1 MGLGKTYSADYL
13 IDSNGNTGVSG
24 QVLISTATGI
34 DWADGSAI
42 TGGPYLPLA
51 GGTMTGTAGVIFPDN
66 LKLNFGTGSDL
77 QIFHNG
83 SNSYI
88 RDNGTGGLVL
98 EGSTMLELKARS
110 GETYLRG
117 NENSSVQLYHN
128 NNLKLTTTSTGVEV
142 TGKITN
148 LTAGT
153 GNLDAVNVQQLND
166 ATTGALIF
174 KGTWSAASTTTSTT
188 SAAVS
193 SSTTVVISSSNAG
206 ISVGAT
212 VTGAALPAGVTVTA
226 VAADEITLTISSAQS
241 IASGATLTFTT
252 VGGIPDLSQTA
263 RKVTGDYYICETAG
277 VATPNGT
284 GTAPDEWAVGD
295 WVAFSDLAT
304 DAWQKID
311 NSSVLSGAGTGGTVP
326 IWAGSGTSVTLA
338 DAPITVSGS
347 DTTFAGIVNATNI
360 ITINSVA
367 TGNPYLDFKQ
377 GGTQKAY
384 IQYSD
389 TGDNLVLQSDG
400 QMSFKTSG
408 NTDALTIDTSQ
419 NATFAGDITATA
431 NYSAG
436 NSKIIYKA
444 QRSGGAVA
452 GDWSYDDA
460 TTDMSLGTSTA
471 HSFSLKTGN
480 TRALTLDTSQ
490 NATFAGTVDT
500 PQLKVY
506 PSSSSDTSGTATIEL
521 GVGSTKYWSL
531 RQAATAEGDLV
542 IDRTYSSANTEAFRI
557 VRSTGNATFAGD
569 VTVGALT
576 SGATAQLVIN
586 HEGGSG
592 AVAKFMSRTN
602 RAFIQVGDNDTN
614 GYIVAEGDL
623 LSIGRAAS
631 ASSNNININASN
643 NVGIGT
649 TNPSSILDIQNVPS
663 GGDGTILNIGLD
675 ASNPVRAKIHTES
688 YNGAFSLYDS
698 GNNEDVKIT
707 TSGNSY
713 FNGGNV
719 GIGDSGPAVKLQVS
733 TSSPTNKVA
742 VSIGDGWVG
751 NDLYHKEGGLLLISG
766 TSQDSTQTGAGL
778 AFQTRNTQNTNYW
791 KSSIIMDRN
800 GAMRFTLGGAGT
812 VQGSE
817 DLTILSGGYVGIGI
831 TSPSTILDVRGA
843 GATSNPATSGS
854 TVSTG
859 TRFRI
864 ASSTT
869 ATAVLDFGISTS
881 GKTWLQSTDRADLS
895 TEYPLLLNP
904 NGGNVGIGTTDPSE
918 SLEILKD
925 GGAIIRLHD
934 PGNNSW
940 KIKADSDFHIY
951 DDSNSD
957 YLTIL
962 NNGNVGIGTTG
973 PTAALHVEKAISG
986 GFAGTIYNT
995 QATGGFGLSV
1005 RGGNSSSQ
1013 DALRVQNVGG
1023 TYLLNVKGDGNV
1035 GIGTTNPGYKLH
1047 VDDDT
1052 AYGGVLIEGDNAPG
1066 LSIRD
1071 NSGTS
1076 LSKIYVQSTASS
1088 QGNLRISS
1096 DDNNTATTPTIEFII
1111 GGSHKMR
1118 VLDNGNVGIGT
1129 TAPAARLEI
1138 EDNGTDKTQI
1148 VKITADDANPYGLVI
1163 GNDTFSTTDHEG
1175 LGFIVTN
1182 DGIGTIDARGTNAEF
1197 RIRTGATPTEAM
1209 RIDSAGAIKFNA
1221 YGAGFLQTDANGNI
1235 TAGSVTTSDT
1245 LDDVTD
1251 NGNSTTNSIVLGAS
1265 TVNGTMLVGGSYT
1278 SGNIVVIGG
1287 MKSSGGAMIGYA
1299 VKPDT
1304 ANNHG
1309 FVSSS
1314 AFTLERS
1321 AYYQQGNRHRWY
1333 AGASQDVAIG
1343 NAVSI
1348 SETMRLDFDKLG
1360 LSTTN
1365 PATLLHLGSSTN
1377 GANIISLGEAGAG
1390 GPHGL
1395 DFYGDL
1401 ATRTK
1406 KFSIY
1411 YRTGTENISME
1422 TNNGTKRFEI
1432 NQNGGVT
1439 FNEAFTFPTADGSAG
1454 AALVTNGSGALSWG
1468 GGYQQYS
1475 PVGWTILNNQT
1486 YTSTG
1491 ANISSSST
1499 QAQAGTTPVQ
1509 RNSATEFEATKA
1521 GWYEISYSFIV
1532 KNNYTNRAMIG
1543 AYMTVS
1549 TSGGG
1554 GVISGSHSTQYVR
1567 YSTYGEYAQIQ
1578 NTFYYYTSY
1587 SSTDFYLL
1595 AYLLSGSMNMT
1606 TQSISQSMISF
1617 RYINNDIT

>member
-51 GGTMTGTAGVIFPDN
+51 GGTMSGNLILNDNVELRLGTSSDFKAGH
-66 LKLNFGTGSDL
+66 TGSYTYMYNYTGHMYLRNFADNSDIIFQTDDGSGGYASYL
-77 QIFHNG
+77 QL
-83 SNSYI
+83 
-88 RDNGTGGLVL
+88 D
-98 EGSTMLELKARS
+98 GSTGAVVLNHYGS
-110 GETYLRG
+110 T
-117 NENSSVQLYHN
+117 
-128 NNLKLTTTSTGVEV
+128 KLSTTSTGVEV

-166 ATTGALIF
+166 ATTGTLIY
-174 KGTWSAASTTTSTT
+174 KGTWSAAPTTTSVLDG
-188 SAAVS
+188 AVS
-193 SSTTVVISSSNAG
+193 SAGTIVIDAVNPG

-212 VTGAALPAGVTVTA
+212 ITGTGISGTVTVSNI
-226 VAADEITLTISSAQS
+226 AADGITIAISSAQT
-241 IASGATLTFTT
+241 IADGVTLTFTT
-252 VGGIPDLSQTA
+252 VGGTPDLSQTA

-277 VATPNGT
+277 VATPNGAST
-284 GTAPDEWAVGD
+284 TPDEWAVGD

-490 NATFAGTVDT
+490 NATFAGDVTLSSGALSITGDGSNAATLTESSAGIFTIAAVDDIRLDAT
-500 PQLKVY
+500 GDISLDAGGDDIRLKVSGTEY
-506 PSSSSDTSGTATIEL
+506 AKFNNSSSNLNIFSSIQDKAIKFIGNDNGTEI
-521 GVGSTKYWSL
+521 
-531 RQAATAEGDLV
+531 TALTLNMADGGD
-542 IDRTYSSANTEAFRI
+542 
-557 VRSTGNATFAGD
+557 ATFAGD

-649 TNPSSILDIQNVPS
+649 TNPTATLNVKNSSAIAL
-663 GGDGTILNIGLD
+663 
-675 ASNPVRAKIHTES
+675 
-688 YNGAFSLYDS
+688 
-698 GNNEDVKIT
+698 
-707 TSGNSY
+707 
-713 FNGGNV
+713 
-719 GIGDSGPAVKLQVS
+719 
-733 TSSPTNKVA
+733 
-742 VSIGDGWVG
+742 
-751 NDLYHKEGGLLLISG
+751 
-766 TSQDSTQTGAGL
+766 
-778 AFQTRNTQNTNYW
+778 
-791 KSSIIMDRN
+791 
-800 GAMRFTLGGAGT
+800 
-812 VQGSE
+812 
-817 DLTILSGGYVGIGI
+817 
-831 TSPSTILDVRGA
+831 
-843 GATSNPATSGS
+843 PATSGTTQS
-854 TVSTG
+854 
-859 TRFRI
+859 
-864 ASSTT
+864 AS
-869 ATAVLDFGISTS
+869 ALRVDNGNVVLDFGSYSSNGASWIQSSLVSNLATTFPIS
-881 GKTWLQSTDRADLS
+881 
-895 TEYPLLLNP
+895 LNP
-904 NGGNVGIGTTDPSE
+904 NGGNVGIGTASPSE

-1035 GIGTTNPGYKLH
+1035 GIGTTDPASKLH
-1047 VDDDT
+1047 
-1052 AYGGVLIEGDNAPG
+1052 
-1066 LSIRD
+1066 LSTTGSSTLTIQNTT
-1071 NSGTS
+1071 NSGNATLNFRDEGNNDQYS
-1076 LSKIYVQSTASS
+1076 IYYALGANRAYNLVNGNGLTVYSS
-1088 QGNLRISS
+1088 QTSGEIARFGMGTGYTDSYF
-1096 DDNNTATTPTIEFII
+1096 T
-1111 GGSHKMR
+1111 
-1118 VLDNGNVGIGT
+1118 GNVGI
-1129 TAPAARLEI
+1129 
-1138 EDNGTDKTQI
+1138 N
-1148 VKITADDANPYGLVI
+1148 
-1163 GNDTFSTTDHEG
+1163 
-1175 LGFIVTN
+1175 
-1182 DGIGTIDARGTNAEF
+1182 
-1197 RIRTGATPTEAM
+1197 
-1209 RIDSAGAIKFNA
+1209 
-1221 YGAGFLQTDANGNI
+1221 
-1235 TAGSVTTSDT
+1235 TTS
-1245 LDDVTD
+1245 
-1251 NGNSTTNSIVLGAS
+1251 
-1265 TVNGTMLVGGSYT
+1265 
-1278 SGNIVVIGG
+1278 
-1287 MKSSGGAMIGYA
+1287 
-1299 VKPDT
+1299 P
-1304 ANNHG
+1304 
-1309 FVSSS
+1309 
-1314 AFTLERS
+1314 E
-1321 AYYQQGNRHRWY
+1321 
-1333 AGASQDVAIG
+1333 
-1343 NAVSI
+1343 
-1348 SETMRLDFDKLG
+1348 
-1360 LSTTN
+1360 
-1365 PATLLHLGSSTN
+1365 
-1377 GANIISLGEAGAG
+1377 
-1390 GPHGL
+1390 
-1395 DFYGDL
+1395 
-1401 ATRTK
+1401 
-1406 KFSIY
+1406 
-1411 YRTGTENISME
+1411 
-1422 TNNGTKRFEI
+1422 
-1432 NQNGGVT
+1432 
-1439 FNEAFTFPTADGSAG
+1439 
-1454 AALVTNGSGALSWG
+1454 LSW
-1468 GGYQQYS
+1468 
-1475 PVGWTILNNQT
+1475 
-1486 YTSTG
+1486 
-1491 ANISSSST
+1491 
-1499 QAQAGTTPVQ
+1499 
-1509 RNSATEFEATKA
+1509 
-1521 GWYEISYSFIV
+1521 
-1532 KNNYTNRAMIG
+1532 M
-1543 AYMTVS
+1543 
-1549 TSGGG
+1549 
-1554 GVISGSHSTQYVR
+1554 
-1567 YSTYGEYAQIQ
+1567 
-1578 NTFYYYTSY
+1578 
-1587 SSTDFYLL
+1587 
-1595 AYLLSGSMNMT
+1595 
-1606 TQSISQSMISF
+1606 
-1617 RYINNDIT
+1617 

>member
-66 LKLNFGTGSDL
+66 FKLNFGTGSDL

-128 NNLKLTTTSTGVEV
+128 NNLKLNTTSTGVEV

-226 VAADEITLTISSAQS
+226 IAADEVTLTISSAQS
-241 IASGATLTFTT
+241 ITSGATLTFTT

-277 VATPNGT
+277 VAAPNGT

-419 NATFAGDITATA
+419 NATFAGDVTATA

-480 TRALTLDTSQ
+480 TRALT
-490 NATFAGTVDT
+490 F
-500 PQLKVY
+500 
-506 PSSSSDTSGTATIEL
+506 
-521 GVGSTKYWSL
+521 
-531 RQAATAEGDLV
+531 R
-542 IDRTYSSANTEAFRI
+542 YSSQ
-557 VRSTGNATFAGD
+557 NATFAGD

-649 TNPSSILDIQNVPS
+649 T
-663 GGDGTILNIGLD
+663 
-675 ASNPVRAKIHTES
+675 
-688 YNGAFSLYDS
+688 
-698 GNNEDVKIT
+698 
-707 TSGNSY
+707 
-713 FNGGNV
+713 
-719 GIGDSGPAVKLQVS
+719 
-733 TSSPTNKVA
+733 
-742 VSIGDGWVG
+742 
-751 NDLYHKEGGLLLISG
+751 
-766 TSQDSTQTGAGL
+766 
-778 AFQTRNTQNTNYW
+778 
-791 KSSIIMDRN
+791 
-800 GAMRFTLGGAGT
+800 
-812 VQGSE
+812 
-817 DLTILSGGYVGIGI
+817 
-831 TSPSTILDVRGA
+831 SPSTILDVRGA

-904 NGGNVGIGTTDPSE
+904 NGGNVGIGTTDP
-918 SLEILKD
+918 
-925 GGAIIRLHD
+925 
-934 PGNNSW
+934 
-940 KIKADSDFHIY
+940 
-951 DDSNSD
+951 
-957 YLTIL
+957 
-962 NNGNVGIGTTG
+962 
-973 PTAALHVEKAISG
+973 
-986 GFAGTIYNT
+986 
-995 QATGGFGLSV
+995 
-1005 RGGNSSSQ
+1005 
-1013 DALRVQNVGG
+1013 
-1023 TYLLNVKGDGNV
+1023 
-1035 GIGTTNPGYKLH
+1035 GYKLH
-1047 VDDDT
+1047 VDDNT

-1129 TAPAARLEI
+1129 TDPVRRLDVDSAATSDIARFGNNSGNFTLGQTTNLTSLDLAANNAYRI
-1138 EDNGTDKTQI
+1138 RQGSTVPFY
-1148 VKITADDANPYGLVI
+1148 VKSD
-1163 GNDTFSTTDHEG
+1163 GN
-1175 LGFIVTN
+1175 V
-1182 DGIGTIDARGTNAEF
+1182 GIGTTNPSAKLDIYGDSNSGDNMIELINSKYDSTNTTGETGILFGWNNHVAARITAFKEGTVNRTGFKIVGEAGFNVPATIATFRSTGKVGIGTTDPASKLHLSTTGSSTLTIQNTTNSGNATLNFRDEGNNDQYSIYYALGANRAYNLVNGNGLTVYSSQTSGEIARFGMGTGYTDSYFTGNVGINTTSPGAKLDVNSGISTSSADVIKLSQATNGAIKAAASLGISIQNGGESTNAADLWF
-1197 RIRTGATPTEAM
+1197 TTATGGSLSERM
-1209 RIDSAGAIKFNA
+1209 RISSDGAIKFNA

-1365 PATLLHLGSSTN
+1365 PATLLHLGKATN
-1377 GANIISLGEAGAG
+1377 GTNIISLGEASIG

-1395 DFYGDL
+1395 DFYGDD

-1422 TNNGTKRFEI
+1422 TSNGAKRFEI

-1468 GGYQQYS
+1468 GGYQQYT

>member
-1 MGLGKTYSADYL
+1 MANEFIVRKGL
-13 IDSNGNTGVSG
+13 IV
-24 QVLISTATGI
+24 
-34 DWADGSAI
+34 
-42 TGGPYLPLA
+42 
-51 GGTMTGTAGVIFPDN
+51 
-66 LKLNFGTGSDL
+66 
-77 QIFHNG
+77 
-83 SNSYI
+83 
-88 RDNGTGGLVL
+88 
-98 EGSTMLELKARS
+98 EG
-110 GETYLRG
+110 
-117 NENSSVQLYHN
+117 
-128 NNLKLTTTSTGVEV
+128 
-142 TGKITN
+142 
-148 LTAGT
+148 
-153 GNLDAVNVQQLND
+153 
-166 ATTGALIF
+166 
-174 KGTWSAASTTTSTT
+174 AS
-188 SAAVS
+188 
-193 SSTTVVISSSNAG
+193 
-206 ISVGAT
+206 
-212 VTGAALPAGVTVTA
+212 
-226 VAADEITLTISSAQS
+226 
-241 IASGATLTFTT
+241 
-252 VGGIPDLSQTA
+252 
-263 RKVTGDYYICETAG
+263 
-277 VATPNGT
+277 
-284 GTAPDEWAVGD
+284 
-295 WVAFSDLAT
+295 
-304 DAWQKID
+304 
-311 NSSVLSGAGTGGTVP
+311 GGTVVD
-326 IWAGSGTSVTLA
+326 IQGSQGQLFSVTDDL
-338 DAPITVSGS
+338 SGS
-347 DTTFAGIVNATNI
+347 IFAVSDISGVPIFDVN
-360 ITINSVA
+360 SSGVS
-367 TGNPYLDFKQ
+367 YF
-377 GGTQKAY
+377 
-384 IQYSD
+384 
-389 TGDNLVLQSDG
+389 DG
-400 QMSFKTSG
+400 
-408 NTDALTIDTSQ
+408 
-419 NATFAGDITATA
+419 
-431 NYSAG
+431 
-436 NSKIIYKA
+436 
-444 QRSGGAVA
+444 
-452 GDWSYDDA
+452 
-460 TTDMSLGTSTA
+460 
-471 HSFSLKTGN
+471 
-480 TRALTLDTSQ
+480 
-490 NATFAGTVDT
+490 
-500 PQLKVY
+500 
-506 PSSSSDTSGTATIEL
+506 
-521 GVGSTKYWSL
+521 
-531 RQAATAEGDLV
+531 
-542 IDRTYSSANTEAFRI
+542 
-557 VRSTGNATFAGD
+557 
-569 VTVGALT
+569 
-576 SGATAQLVIN
+576 
-586 HEGGSG
+586 
-592 AVAKFMSRTN
+592 
-602 RAFIQVGDNDTN
+602 
-614 GYIVAEGDL
+614 
-623 LSIGRAAS
+623 
-631 ASSNNININASN
+631 

-649 TNPSSILDIQNVPS
+649 DNPSRRLHVSAGNTDIAAKFENTSNNSTVLHLQTTGDGKSMYFQTDHIYVSSGAMHFGNDTGDLYLKPGSSSGVGINTTNPTGLFNSYISAARQITHNGN
-663 GGDGTILNIGLD
+663 GGDLSVISDNNSSPVFYVKGTGTADLVNVFD
-675 ASNPVRAKIHTES
+675 NTTEV
-688 YNGAFSLYDS
+688 FTIKD
-698 GNNEDVKIT
+698 
-707 TSGNSY
+707 
-713 FNGGNV
+713 GGNV

-817 DLTILSGGYVGIGI
+817 DLTILSGGYVGIG
-831 TSPSTILDVRGA
+831 TTNPT
-843 GATSNPATSGS
+843 ATLNVKNSSAIALPATSGTTQS
-854 TVSTG
+854 
-859 TRFRI
+859 
-864 ASSTT
+864 AS
-869 ATAVLDFGISTS
+869 ALRVDNGNVVLDFGSYSSNGASWIQSSLVSNLATTFPIS
-881 GKTWLQSTDRADLS
+881 
-895 TEYPLLLNP
+895 LNP
-904 NGGNVGIGTTDPSE
+904 NGGNVGIGTASPSE

-973 PTAALHVEKAISG
+973 PVTGLDVRTSAYSNTTARFGGSAPVYIINDWPIIGFNAYYDGGWKYGGTADGKYGGAIEFDYGNGHFYIGRS
-986 GFAGTIYNT
+986 TS
-995 QATGGFGLSV
+995 TG
-1005 RGGNSSSQ
+1005 
-1013 DALRVQNVGG
+1013 NVGS
-1023 TYLLNVKGDGNV
+1023 TLSKSTALTILNNGDV
-1035 GIGTTNPGYKLH
+1035 GIGTTNPAQNFVVSNSTNGQ
-1047 VDDDT
+1047 
-1052 AYGGVLIEGDNAPG
+1052 GIE
-1066 LSIRD
+1066 
-1071 NSGTS
+1071 
-1076 LSKIYVQSTASS
+1076 
-1088 QGNLRISS
+1088 
-1096 DDNNTATTPTIEFII
+1096 II
-1111 GGSHKMR
+1111 P
-1118 VLDNGNVGIGT
+1118 GT
-1129 TAPAARLEI
+1129 TGTLQAYNRGASVYVPLNIDTLEARVRSI
-1138 EDNGTDKTQI
+1138 
-1148 VKITADDANPYGLVI
+1148 
-1163 GNDTFSTTDHEG
+1163 
-1175 LGFIVTN
+1175 
-1182 DGIGTIDARGTNAEF
+1182 
-1197 RIRTGATPTEAM
+1197 GATVFNNGSGFSESM

-1365 PATLLHLGSSTN
+1365 PATLLHLGKATN
-1377 GANIISLGEAGAG
+1377 GTNIISLGEASIG

-1395 DFYGDL
+1395 DFYGDD

-1422 TNNGTKRFEI
+1422 DGSGTKRWEI
-1432 NQNGGVT
+1432 SQSGAVT
-1439 FNEAFTFPTADGSAG
+1439 FNQAFTFPTADGSAG

-1468 GGYQQYS
+1468 GGYQQYT